1 MIEHETK
8 EKFIAEMKGDLAKAA
23 GVVFLDYTGLTVA
36 EVESIRHKVRSS
48 QVKYRVVKNT
58 LMTRAL
64 EGTGAEG
71 AAKFLKG
78 SPTGVMVG
86 FTDPVTTAKLALE
99 FTKDSKHVRIKGG
112 ILDNKAISAAET
124 EALSKMPSR
133 QEMLAQVVG
142 MALGP
147 ARRLLAQIK
156 SPAGRIVGALDKL
169 AKEGPA
175 AQPK

>member
-1 MIEHETK
+1 MIAHESKDQFVT
-8 EKFIAEMKGDLAKAA
+8 EMKNDLARAE

-36 EVESIRHKVRSS
+36 EVESIRKKVRASE
-48 QVKYRVVKNT
+48 VKYQVVKNT

-64 EGTGAEG
+64 QGTGAED

-78 SPTGVMVG
+78 SPTGVVVG
-86 FTDPVTTAKLALE
+86 YGDPVTTAKLAVE

-112 ILDNKAISAAET
+112 ILDNRAISAAET

-133 QEMLAQVVG
+133 LELIAQVVG

-147 ARRLLAQIK
+147 AGRLIAQIK
-156 SPAGRIVGALDKL
+156 SPAGRIVGAVEKL
-169 AKEGPA
+169 AKEGPTA
-175 AQPK
+175 ESK